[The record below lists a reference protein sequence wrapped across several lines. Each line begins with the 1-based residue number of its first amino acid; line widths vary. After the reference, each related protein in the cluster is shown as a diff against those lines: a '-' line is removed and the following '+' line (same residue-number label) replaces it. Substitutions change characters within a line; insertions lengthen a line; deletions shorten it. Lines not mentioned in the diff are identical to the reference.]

1 MQSFDF
7 KELVEALRRLG
18 LRRGDL
24 LNIHSRLFTL
34 GSIRG
39 VPVKE
44 IPAAVLKAFQ
54 EVIGPEGTVVVP
66 TYTTAFG
73 RFGAPFVLEESPS
86 EMGVFSEHVR
96 KSPGSARTLHPIQSL
111 AALGGRAAKLAAD
124 HPRWNVGHDTIWDR
138 MLKGGGKMV
147 SVGIPV
153 SRSISFMHQVEH
165 LACVP
170 YQYPKILRGEVR
182 AAGRRITHDFYL
194 SARYLQYEIAY
205 DLARF
210 EKDLEKASALRC
222 EPLGGNGIWAVP
234 LQAAFDIGMSGLRQ
248 DPYYLL
254 EKPPAFIP
262 GEMPC
267 DGTTIEREGAAPLYF
282 LV

>member
-1 MQSFDF
+1 MQSFDL
-7 KELVEALRRLG
+7 KELTGALRRLG
-18 LRRGDL
+18 LQRGDI
-24 LNIHSRLFTL
+24 LNVHSRLFTL

-39 VPVKE
+39 IPVKE
-44 IPAAVLKAFQ
+44 IPGAYLKAFQ

-73 RFGAPFVLEESPS
+73 RFGTPFVLEESPS

-96 KSPGSARTLHPIQSL
+96 KSPGSVRTLHPIQSL
-111 AALGGRAAKLAAD
+111 TALGARAEALAGN
-124 HPRWNVGHDTIWDR
+124 HPRWNVGHDTVWDR

-182 AAGRRITHDFYL
+182 AGGRRITEDFYL
-194 SARYLQYEIAY
+194 SARYLQYGIAY
-205 DLARF
+205 DLSRF
-210 EKDLEKASALRC
+210 ERDLEKASALRH
-222 EPLGGNGIWAVP
+222 ESLGGNGIWSVP
-234 LQAAFDIGMSGLRQ
+234 LQAAFDIGMKGMRQ

-254 EKPPAFIP
+254 EKPPAFVP

-267 DGTTIEREGAAPLYF
+267 DGTTIEREGAAPRYF